1 MGEIMNVYFSSV
13 IKMDRYKQIQPYL
26 KESGISIT
34 VEPSKNSLF
43 KILAQFIKQNRNT
56 IFITNDWLKIPV
68 CMLITHFLRGNP
80 YILVLNGAFW
90 KGWEEE
96 GWSKARIYLYS
107 FLANLVIRNCSYL
120 VCNSN
125 YIRLDV
131 NKQFPSSRN
140 KTRTI
145 YNGIETQ
152 NSVSFQKFLYSSE
165 KYNFLTINT
174 FDYKEKY
181 KGIIII
187 LEALSR
193 LFENTARLC
202 ILASINSNMGWDN
215 FNNFKLLVAERFPN
229 ISIDFFTNV
238 NVFEFF
244 DPNNAIFVYSS
255 NANSP
260 DSLPRAILE
269 SQSAGMPSIIVDT
282 TGCAEAVLPGR
293 TALVVPPDP
302 DALADA
308 MNLLVNSPVLRRQ
321 MTEEAPGFIADHFSW
336 NRMADGYAE
345 IIKMIGGG
353 RNEN

>member
-1 MGEIMNVYFSSV
+1 MYFSSV

-202 ILASINSNMGWDN
+202 ILASINSNMGWDILIILN
-215 FNNFKLLVAERFPN
+215 CWLLN
-229 ISIDFFTNV
+229 GSLISALTSSPMLMFLNSLTRTMRSLFTV
-238 NVFEFF
+238 LTQIAQIACPEL
-244 DPNNAIFVYSS
+244 SS
-255 NANSP
+255 NLS
-260 DSLPRAILE
+260 
-269 SQSAGMPSIIVDT
+269 
-282 TGCAEAVLPGR
+282 
-293 TALVVPPDP
+293 
-302 DALADA
+302 
-308 MNLLVNSPVLRRQ
+308 RQ
-321 MTEEAPGFIADHFSW
+321 ACPQ
-336 NRMADGYAE
+336 
-345 IIKMIGGG
+345 
-353 RNEN
+353 